1 MTDFK
6 EIKRAANIVMH
17 SCGPADIAVILG
29 SGLGGYEE
37 EILDPVEIDYDEIP
51 GFPLSTVPGHAGRFI
66 VGTIAEKRVLVM
78 SGRFHSYE
86 GYSMDKVTLPIRV
99 MSLMGV
105 NTLIVTNAAG
115 AVNTSYMPGDLV
127 ILEDFIN
134 LSGKNP
140 LRGKNMDRFGPRF
153 PDMTNAYDKQLRQ
166 IALDEA
172 GQLGLDV
179 KQGVYCFMNGPSFE
193 TPAEIRMTRVLGADL
208 VGMSTVPETIIAR
221 HCGMRVLGISSVT
234 NMAAGVLDTPIN
246 HEEVLAV
253 GESIKTPFRKLVSA
267 IINKMPESKIQ
278 EL

>member
-1 MTDFK
+1 MKDFK
-6 EIKRAANIVMH
+6 EIKRAASIVMH

-86 GYSMDKVTLPIRV
+86 GYSMDKVTLPVRV
-99 MSLMGV
+99 MSLLGV
-105 NTLIVTNAAG
+105 HTLIVTNAAG
-115 AVNTSYMPGDLV
+115 AVNESYRPGDLV
-127 ILEDFIN
+127 VLNDFIN

-140 LRGKNMDRFGPRF
+140 LRGKNLDRFGPRF
-153 PDMTNAYDKQLRQ
+153 PDMSEAFDRELQN
-166 IALDEA
+166 IALMEA
-172 GQLGLDV
+172 KAMNLPV
-179 KQGVYCFMNGPSFE
+179 KQGVYCFMNGPSYE
-193 TPAEIRMTRVLGADL
+193 TPAEIRMTRALGADL
-208 VGMSTVPETIIAR
+208 VGMSTVPETIVAR

-234 NMAAGVLDTPIN
+234 NMAAGVLKQPIN

-253 GESIKTPFRKLVSA
+253 GESIKAPFRKLVTA
-267 IINKMPESKIQ
+267 IIDQMPESKIQ
-278 EL
+278 EF